1 MKKYLGENL
10 ARARERLGMTQE
22 ELAEQLDVS
31 FQTVSNW
38 ERGENLPDVMHL
50 AQAAKVLGV
59 SIDSLTS
66 PVLEKPALRERFFD
80 ENSMYTRVKAVA
92 EACSLTQT
100 LAALPYARAKHEG
113 QWRKSI
119 YSETR
124 IPYIYHPLT
133 LACHAL
139 AMGLRDDRVLATAL
153 LHDVYEDCGVELD
166 DLPVNDE
173 IKEAVR
179 LLSHNSYE
187 GPDEECD
194 PIYYANI
201 ASSPLAAVVK
211 CLDRCHNLSSMA
223 LGFSREKIASYIR
236 GTEKYVVPI
245 LEKLSALEP
254 TYSNAA
260 WLMKYQMLSLLEM
273 AKRLV

>member
-1 MKKYLGENL
+1 MKQYLGENL
-10 ARARERLGMTQE
+10 ACARERIGMTQDA
-22 ELAEQLDVS
+22 LAEKLGVS

-38 ERGENLPDVMHL
+38 ERGENLPDVPHL
-50 AQAAKVLGV
+50 VEAARVLNV
-59 SIDSLTS
+59 TVDSLTS
-66 PVLEKPALRERFFD
+66 PVLEKPALKERFFD
-80 ENSMYTRVKAVA
+80 ENAMYTRLKAVA
-92 EACSLTQT
+92 EACNLTQT
-100 LAALPYARAKHEG
+100 LAALPYARTKHEG
-113 QWRKSI
+113 QWRKSL
-119 YSETR
+119 YSDIR

-139 AMGLRDDRVLATAL
+139 AMGIRDDSVLAAAL
-153 LHDVYEDCGVELD
+153 LHDVYEDCGVELNE
-166 DLPVNDE
+166 LPVNDD

-187 GPDEECD
+187 GTDEECD

-201 ASSPLAAVVK
+201 AASPLAAMVK

-223 LGFSREKIASYIR
+223 LGFRREKIASYIR
-236 GTEKYVVPI
+236 GTEKYVLPI
-245 LEKLSALEP
+245 LDKLSALEP

-260 WLMKYQMLSLLEM
+260 WLMKYQMYSLLEM